1 MSDDPPSLGLTK
13 DQVEVHY
20 KTYVASKTAD
30 MQKIVEDDL
39 APGIFFYLVSNR
51 FVSHIGTM
59 IA

>member
-39 APGIFFYLVSNR
+39 APGIFFIYSR
-51 FVSHIGTM
+51 DSK
-59 IA
+59 